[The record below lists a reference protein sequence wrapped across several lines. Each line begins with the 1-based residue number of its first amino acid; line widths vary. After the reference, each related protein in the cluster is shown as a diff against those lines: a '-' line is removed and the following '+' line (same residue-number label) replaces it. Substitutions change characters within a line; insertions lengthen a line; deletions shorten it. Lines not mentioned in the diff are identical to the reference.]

1 MTKTSKEPENTTN
14 ETDFTERVLLSLI
27 FDVTCL
33 SKDVEQVKV
42 KVYAMARAHGI
53 RTPPDAE

>member
-1 MTKTSKEPENTTN
+1 MTKVSKEPENSN

-33 SKDVEQVKV
+33 AKNVEQVKV
-42 KVYAMARAHGI
+42 KVYAIAKERGLP
-53 RTPPDAE
+53 TPPDKE